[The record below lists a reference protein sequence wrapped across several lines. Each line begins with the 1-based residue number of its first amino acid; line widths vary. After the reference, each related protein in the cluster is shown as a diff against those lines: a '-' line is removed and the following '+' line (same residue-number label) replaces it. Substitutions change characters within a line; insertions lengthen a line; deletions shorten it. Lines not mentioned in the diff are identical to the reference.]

1 VIFLT
6 AVSFKKECT
15 LLQSAHKTSC
25 ELVFV
30 LLVTMKISSI
40 IQIPHHRLT
49 RESGISL
56 VRILVYLSVPALVGF
71 ITFLTLRSIF
81 EHPIDS
87 SDTTTQSIEIPRDST
102 LATVAAELEN
112 RGFIKYSWPL
122 RYAGRVSKKDSKIVA
137 GEYEIRRSMSVVELL
152 NAITSGKPIERKI
165 VVREGVSI
173 REIGQIVESAG
184 LLKKA
189 EFNQALTERS
199 LIKSSGSD
207 SGELEGYLFPETYI
221 FSRPITAREV
231 VVKMVKVGLEHW
243 SQSFSDRAAQ
253 LGMTRHQIMT
263 LASIIEKESGDRNEQ
278 PTISSVFHN
287 RLKQQIPLQSDP
299 TVIYGLGDQF
309 DGNLTRSHLETPTLY
324 NTYTIT
330 GLPPGPICNPGD
342 SAINAALYPA
352 ETPYIFFV
360 ADGTGKHV
368 FSTTLEEHNAAV
380 AQYQIRQNSSADSNQ
395 PAVSQGDPNQAAS
408 NQPPANQPTK
418 EPTNSLSPN

>member
-1 VIFLT
+1 ML
-6 AVSFKKECT
+6 
-15 LLQSAHKTSC
+15 
-25 ELVFV
+25 
-30 LLVTMKISSI
+30 
-40 IQIPHHRLT
+40 PHRITH
-49 RESGISL
+49 ESGISL
-56 VRILVYLSVPALVGF
+56 TRVLVYLSVPALVAFTTF
-71 ITFLTLRSIF
+71 ITLRSIF
-81 EHPIDS
+81 EHPIDA
-87 SDTTTQSIEIPRDST
+87 SDTTTQSIEIARDST
-102 LATVAAELEN
+102 LSTVAAELEN
-112 RGFIKYSWPL
+112 RGFVKYGWAL

-165 VVREGVSI
+165 IIREGVSI

-189 EFNQALTERS
+189 DFNQALTERT

-207 SGELEGYLFPETYI
+207 NGELEGYLFPETYL

-231 VVKMVKVGLEHW
+231 IIRMLKVGLEHW
-243 SQSFSDRAAQ
+243 SISFSDRAAQ

-263 LASIIEKESGDRNEQ
+263 LASIIEKESGDRSEQ
-278 PTISSVFHN
+278 PTIASVFHN

-299 TVIYGLGDQF
+299 TVIYGMGNQF
-309 DGNLTRSHLETPTLY
+309 DGNLTRAHLETPTPY

-352 ETPYIFFV
+352 ETPYLFFV
-360 ADGTGKHV
+360 ADGSGRHV

-380 AQYQIRQNSSADSNQ
+380 TQYQIRPNSSASSSSEESNQ
-395 PAVSQGDPNQAAS
+395 PAISQSAP
-408 NQPPANQPTK
+408 NQPPPSQIAD
-418 EPTNSLSPN
+418 ELTNSLSPN

>member
-1 VIFLT
+1 ML
-6 AVSFKKECT
+6 
-15 LLQSAHKTSC
+15 
-25 ELVFV
+25 
-30 LLVTMKISSI
+30 
-40 IQIPHHRLT
+40 PHRIT

-56 VRILVYLSVPALVGF
+56 TRVLVYLSVPALVAFTTF
-71 ITFLTLRSIF
+71 ITLRSIF
-81 EHPIDS
+81 EHPIDA
-87 SDTTTQSIEIPRDST
+87 SDTTTQSIEIARDST
-102 LATVAAELEN
+102 LSTVAAELEN
-112 RGFIKYSWPL
+112 RGFVKYGWAL

-165 VVREGVSI
+165 IIREGVSI

-189 EFNQALTERS
+189 DFNQALTERT

-207 SGELEGYLFPETYI
+207 NGELEGYLFPETYL

-231 VVKMVKVGLEHW
+231 IIRMLKVGLEHW
-243 SQSFSDRAAQ
+243 SISFSDRAAQ

-263 LASIIEKESGDRNEQ
+263 LASIIEKESGDRSEQ
-278 PTISSVFHN
+278 PTIASVFHN

-299 TVIYGLGDQF
+299 TVIYGLGNQF
-309 DGNLTRSHLETPTLY
+309 DGNLTRAHLETPTPY

-352 ETPYIFFV
+352 ETPYLFFV
-360 ADGTGKHV
+360 ADGSGRHV

-380 AQYQIRQNSSADSNQ
+380 TQYQIRPNSSASSSSEESNQ
-395 PAVSQGDPNQAAS
+395 PAISQSAP
-408 NQPPANQPTK
+408 NQPPPSQIAD
-418 EPTNSLSPN
+418 ELTNSLSPN

>member
-1 VIFLT
+1 
-6 AVSFKKECT
+6 
-15 LLQSAHKTSC
+15 
-25 ELVFV
+25 
-30 LLVTMKISSI
+30 MKISSTI
-40 IQIPHHRLT
+40 KMLPHRIT

-56 VRILVYLSVPALVGF
+56 TRVLVYLSVPALVAFTTF
-71 ITFLTLRSIF
+71 ITLRSIF
-81 EHPIDS
+81 EHPIDA
-87 SDTTTQSIEIPRDST
+87 SDTTTQSIEIARDST
-102 LATVAAELEN
+102 LSTVAAELEN
-112 RGFIKYSWPL
+112 RGFVKYGWAL

-165 VVREGVSI
+165 IIREGVSI

-189 EFNQALTERS
+189 DFNQALTERT

-207 SGELEGYLFPETYI
+207 NGELEGYLFPETYL

-231 VVKMVKVGLEHW
+231 IIRMLKVGLEHW
-243 SQSFSDRAAQ
+243 SISFSDRAAQ

-263 LASIIEKESGDRNEQ
+263 LASIIEKESGDRSEQ
-278 PTISSVFHN
+278 PTIASVFHN

-299 TVIYGLGDQF
+299 TVIYGLGNQF
-309 DGNLTRSHLETPTLY
+309 DGNLTRAHLETPTPY

-352 ETPYIFFV
+352 ETPYLFFV
-360 ADGTGKHV
+360 ADGSGRHV

-380 AQYQIRQNSSADSNQ
+380 TQYQIRPNSSASSSSEESNQ
-395 PAVSQGDPNQAAS
+395 PAISQSAP
-408 NQPPANQPTK
+408 NQPPPSQIAD
-418 EPTNSLSPN
+418 ELTNSLSPN

>member
-1 VIFLT
+1 
-6 AVSFKKECT
+6 
-15 LLQSAHKTSC
+15 
-25 ELVFV
+25 
-30 LLVTMKISSI
+30 MKISSTI
-40 IQIPHHRLT
+40 KMLPHRIT

-56 VRILVYLSVPALVGF
+56 TRVLVYLSVPALVAFTTF
-71 ITFLTLRSIF
+71 ITLRSIF
-81 EHPIDS
+81 EHPIDA
-87 SDTTTQSIEIPRDST
+87 SDTTTQSIEIARDST
-102 LATVAAELEN
+102 LSTVAAELEN
-112 RGFIKYSWPL
+112 RGFVKYGWAL

-165 VVREGVSI
+165 IIREGVSI

-189 EFNQALTERS
+189 DFNQALTERT

-207 SGELEGYLFPETYI
+207 NGELEGYLFPETYL

-231 VVKMVKVGLEHW
+231 IIRMLKVGLEHW
-243 SQSFSDRAAQ
+243 SISFSDRAAQ

-263 LASIIEKESGDRNEQ
+263 LASIIEKESGDRSEQ
-278 PTISSVFHN
+278 PTIASVFHN

-299 TVIYGLGDQF
+299 TVIYGMGNQF
-309 DGNLTRSHLETPTLY
+309 DGNLTRAHLETPTPY

-352 ETPYIFFV
+352 ETPYLFFV
-360 ADGTGKHV
+360 ADGSGRHV

-380 AQYQIRQNSSADSNQ
+380 TQYQIRPNSSASSSSEESNQ
-395 PAVSQGDPNQAAS
+395 PAISQSAP
-408 NQPPANQPTK
+408 NQPPPSQIAD
-418 EPTNSLSPN
+418 ELTNSLSPN